1 MKRVVPLLAATA
13 CLAACGGGGVSSPTG
28 PAPVAVAPSPPTGV
42 DFTAFTKSVLSS
54 QSDTAM
60 PVAVAATEFVF
71 PDNDNPTAFAAVLP
85 GT

>member
-1 MKRVVPLLAATA
+1 MKRVVPLLVATA
-13 CLAACGGGGVSSPTG
+13 CLAACGGAGTSMPTAQ
-28 PAPVAVAPSPPTGV
+28 APVAVAPTPPTGV
-42 DFTAFTKSVLSS
+42 DFTAFTKAVVSG

-60 PVAVAATEFVF
+60 PVAVTAAEFVF